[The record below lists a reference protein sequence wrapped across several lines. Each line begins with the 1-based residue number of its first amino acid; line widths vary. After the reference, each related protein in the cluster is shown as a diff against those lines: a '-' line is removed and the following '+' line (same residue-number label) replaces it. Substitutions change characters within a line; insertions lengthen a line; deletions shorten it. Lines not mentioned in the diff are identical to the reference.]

1 MFIKSI
7 ITYIYISSA
16 FLSLLFI
23 YLIKCKYKNNNFN
36 KFFYI
41 DYDSGKNDIYI
52 FYIVTCIFFYILGI
66 ICGIRN
72 IKIIYLKIIIY
83 DIILYIIKYCDI
95 TDINIDINDN
105 KFKKNLIGMINTILI
120 SMIFYYLGTL
130 ISNNF
135 YNNYFGLNNKFNISL
150 KFYKK

>member
-72 IKIIYLKIIIY
+72 IKIIFLKIIIY

-95 TDINIDINDN
+95 TDIDINND

>member
-41 DYDSGKNDIYI
+41 DYDSGKNNIYI

-66 ICGIRN
+66 IC
-72 IKIIYLKIIIY
+72 
-83 DIILYIIKYCDI
+83 DI
-95 TDINIDINDN
+95 TDIDINDN

>member
-7 ITYIYISSA
+7 LTYIYISSA

-41 DYDSGKNDIYI
+41 DYDNENNIYF

-72 IKIIYLKIIIY
+72 IKIIFLKIIIY

-95 TDINIDINDN
+95 TDIDINND

-120 SMIFYYLGTL
+120 SMTFYYLGTL

>member
-41 DYDSGKNDIYI
+41 DYDSGKNNIYI

-72 IKIIYLKIIIY
+72 IRIIYLKIIIY

-95 TDINIDINDN
+95 TDIDINDN

>member
-16 FLSLLFI
+16 FLSLLYI
-23 YLIKCKYKNNNFN
+23 YLIKCKYKNNNLN

-41 DYDSGKNDIYI
+41 DYNNENNIYI

-72 IKIIYLKIIIY
+72 IKIIFLKIIIY

-95 TDINIDINDN
+95 TDIDINND

-150 KFYKK
+150 KIYKK